1 LLTDF
6 FSMLTIMRAESKH
19 SLARD
24 PGTAA
29 GDPEAEA
36 GEQDAGGGTGPGGG
50 CPFLRHAPRPGRYG
64 AVGPGLSP
72 ARLAL
77 IDPLDRET
85 ELPVS
90 RLAAGAAIS
99 VPTATRMLQQLEAKG
114 LVSRRRS
121 PADERQVLAGLT
133 DEGLG
138 ELRLQRARL
147 RERQAKALLQFRPR
161 GAQAARPAASQ
172 AGRGHHRRRPLTAV
186 IRSAA
191 RRPGNGT
198 AKD

>member
-1 LLTDF
+1 
-6 FSMLTIMRAESKH
+6 MLTIMPVESKR

-24 PGTAA
+24 PRTAA

-36 GEQDAGGGTGPGGG
+36 GERDAGVEELARAADAL
-50 CPFLRHAPRPGRYG
+50 FYAMRRGR
-64 AVGPGLSP
+64 AATAQSASGLSP
-72 ARLAL
+72 AQLAL

-121 PADERQVLAGLT
+121 PADERQVLASLT

-138 ELRLQRARL
+138 ELRLLRARL
-147 RERQAKALLQFRPR
+147 RERQAKALLQFAPEERR
-161 GAQAARPAASQ
+161 QLARQLRKLAEVITAADR
-172 AGRGHHRRRPLTAV
+172 
-186 IRSAA
+186 
-191 RRPGNGT
+191 
-198 AKD
+198 

>member
-1 LLTDF
+1 
-6 FSMLTIMRAESKH
+6 MVTIMRAESEE

-36 GEQDAGGGTGPGGG
+36 GERDAGVEELARAADVL
-50 CPFLRHAPRPGRYG
+50 FYAMRRGR
-64 AVGPGLSP
+64 AATAQSASGLSP
-72 ARLAL
+72 AQLAL
-77 IDPLDRET
+77 IDPLDRDA

-99 VPTATRMLQQLEAKG
+99 VPTATRMLQQMEAKG

-121 PADERQVLAGLT
+121 PADERQVLVSLT

-138 ELRLQRARL
+138 ELRLLRARL
-147 RERQAKALLQFRPR
+147 RERQARALMQFAPEERWEF
-161 GAQAARPAASQ
+161 ARQLRKLAEVII
-172 AGRGHHRRRPLTAV
+172 AV
-186 IRSAA
+186 
-191 RRPGNGT
+191 
-198 AKD
+198 DH

>member
-1 LLTDF
+1 
-6 FSMLTIMRAESKH
+6 MLTIMPAESKR

-24 PGTAA
+24 PRTAV
-29 GDPEAEA
+29 GDPEA
-36 GEQDAGGGTGPGGG
+36 GEQDAGVEELARAADAL
-50 CPFLRHAPRPGRYG
+50 FYAMRRGR
-64 AVGPGLSP
+64 AATAQSAPGLSP
-72 ARLAL
+72 AQLAL

-138 ELRLQRARL
+138 ELRLLRARL